1 MTIES
6 KTDHKIDFDKLK
18 EKIVQEVAQM
28 TPEELFEQRVSGVY
42 GLMSSKSKVT
52 KDEIRQEIRKMNPGL
67 STE

>member
-18 EKIVQEVAQM
+18 EKMVQEVAQM